1 MTPAEHKNLCLQM
14 VAGWNRWDLN
24 GIIEHWAPHVVHY
37 WQGAPVEK
45 SFMIKQMETGLNAF
59 PDLHLDVRSII
70 AEDDLVTLRITV
82 TGTHK
87 GEFAGIA
94 PTGKQVTW
102 DMVEE
107 LRFADGKVVE
117 RWDVVNILPVLQSI
131 GSIPVGA

>member
-1 MTPAEHKNLCLQM
+1 M
-14 VAGWNRWDLN
+14 VAGWNRWDLD
-24 GIIEHWAPHVVHY
+24 GIIEHWAPDVRHH
-37 WQGAPVEK
+37 WQGMPVERA
-45 SFMIKQMETGLNAF
+45 FMIEQMEAGLKAF

-87 GEFAGIA
+87 GEFAGVP
-94 PTGKQVTW
+94 PTGQAVTW

-107 LRFADGKVVE
+107 LKFKDGKVVE

-131 GSIPVGA
+131 GKIPAIA